1 MILFVPANSLC
12 VAGATQRS
20 VADAAR
26 NVHIAFASSLHGN
39 DVVKYHAAAA
49 VRVALL
55 KNRVA
60 LLACSCAK
68 HSQKDSTR
76 ARSSAVVATAIASR
90 AVMVPPLSGLQ
101 LAATALPGRSAGS
114 DVDRPELLQLRVRY
128 ALAAHRARCN
138 HLCCRLDI
146 RPLPQARAVE
156 RVATAEQHLRRGL
169 ELLAADDTR
178 LTRRVTVSRDG
189 RDVLPLRR
197 RQLRLRRLREAH
209 PLREGERGH
218 ERGRWVSICWGH
230 VRDASVGDLTIG

>member
-68 HSQKDSTR
+68 HSQKDSTS
-76 ARSSAVVATAIASR
+76 ARNSAVVATAIASR
-90 AVMVPPLSGLQ
+90 AVTVPPLSGLQ
-101 LAATALPGRSAGS
+101 LAATALPGCSAGS
-114 DVDRPELLQLRVRY
+114 DV
-128 ALAAHRARCN
+128 
-138 HLCCRLDI
+138 
-146 RPLPQARAVE
+146 
-156 RVATAEQHLRRGL
+156 
-169 ELLAADDTR
+169 
-178 LTRRVTVSRDG
+178 
-189 RDVLPLRR
+189 LRR
-197 RQLRLRRLREAH
+197 RMAAARSVSASTHHDCGGWRHFCSHLVCSQSPRAKTPWDATGVRRSHNGAVHGCCELRFL
-209 PLREGERGH
+209 
-218 ERGRWVSICWGH
+218 VS
-230 VRDASVGDLTIG
+230 S